1 MITRKCKEL
10 YLSGKYRM
18 SPAGLF
24 RIAGILLILLA
35 GIGIVY
41 PLWWNHRSSTVG
53 GNLIKVEKAEIQQA
67 ARSSSAGSRL
77 CSSSQHPPG
86 LVPALSQDV
95 AATSTKSS
103 SHNTPAGNDSSS
115 NSVYGL
121 LEAPAIH
128 LVAPVKSGT
137 SNATL
142 SVAVGHSSATSWP
155 APGVPSMFLAHDV
168 SWFSDIGNL
177 TIGDTVL
184 WVEPCSTMIYKVA
197 KSMIRSPGQPI
208 PSYPGGDIVLVT
220 CYPTNALWF
229 TPNRYVV
236 IGEYARTI
244 NTGSANTGP
253 SSGRSGTKAPSTS
266 PISVLHSTQLP
277 HLDLP
282 PGLVGTG
289 ITLQDNE
296 VLLGHLHIDGTPAAS
311 LTQSPIPLDV
321 ANRGLKLYFAAMH
334 AAAQYKTH
342 PAWWNDIAP
351 QVTDH
356 SSWAN
361 AGPLNITE
369 YAKGSA
375 ITEISLCSPVKTV
388 NESIV
393 SHTLVVSSM
402 GPSCS

>member
-1 MITRKCKEL
+1 
-10 YLSGKYRM
+10 M
-18 SPAGLF
+18 SRVVLF
-24 RIAGILLILLA
+24 RTAGILLILLA

-41 PLWWNHRSSTVG
+41 PLWWNHHSSTVG
-53 GNLIKVEKAEIQQA
+53 GNLIKIEQAEIQQA

-77 CSSSQHPPG
+77 CSSAQHSPG

-103 SHNTPAGNDSSS
+103 SNNAPAGNASSS
-115 NSVYGL
+115 DSVYGL

-142 SVAVGHSSATSWP
+142 SVAVGHDSTTSWP

-177 TIGDTVL
+177 TIGDTIL

-197 KSMIRSPGQPI
+197 ESMIRSPGQPI
-208 PSYPGGDIVLVT
+208 PSYPQGDIVLVT

-236 IGEYARTI
+236 IGKYSKTI

-253 SSGRSGTKAPSTS
+253 LLGKSDTTPPSTS

-277 HLDLP
+277 HLAIPPDLA
-282 PGLVGTG
+282 GTG

-321 ANRGLKLYFAAMH
+321 ANRGLELYFAAMH

-342 PAWWNDIAP
+342 PAWWNDVAP
-351 QVTDH
+351 QVANH
-356 SSWAN
+356 SPWAN
-361 AGPLNITE
+361 AAPLNITE
-369 YAKGSA
+369 HADGSI
-375 ITEISLCSPVKTV
+375 ITGLSLCSPARTV
-388 NESIV
+388 NETVV
-393 SHTLVVSSM
+393 SQILVVSSV
-402 GPSCS
+402 GSGCP